1 MSLNI
6 FVDKEEKRLSGNQSS
21 DSQAPEFLASSEE
34 DMQQSSAK
42 LRRAHKTE
50 RKQKNLALKATGQL
64 NMGSKRGQDRK
75 AYLEESSEDCHIRQ
89 PAY

>member
-6 FVDKEEKRLSGNQSS
+6 FVDKEEKRLSGDQSS

-34 DMQQSSAK
+34 DMHPGSAK
-42 LRRAHKTE
+42 LRRANKTE

-64 NMGSKRGQDRK
+64 KMTGKRG
-75 AYLEESSEDCHIRQ
+75 
-89 PAY
+89 